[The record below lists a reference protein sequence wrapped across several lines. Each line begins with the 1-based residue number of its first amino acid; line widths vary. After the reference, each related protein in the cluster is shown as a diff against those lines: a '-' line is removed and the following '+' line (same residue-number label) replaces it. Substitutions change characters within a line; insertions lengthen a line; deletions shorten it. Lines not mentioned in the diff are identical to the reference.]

1 MAHFGVKAAQIPI
14 SGSLLFLQTL
24 IWGFFAPVWLLEA
37 PLAGAGPAGLQKTP
51 TRPPPHTPCQH
62 NGFLGGKAA
71 ESVKPP
77 EGRGFPPVLGG
88 FGVGRCPHATSGGV
102 PALPPPPD
110 ALNRPESSQIR
121 RPSPHP
127 PRGSRGGSGWG
138 EGRTRYLP
146 PPIWGGFAS
155 NLRLPRPLLAPTLTR
170 FGDKSLNLTI
180 PAAGFGEKTWKHD
193 YCPLPPRLLQPLPP
207 RGFWG
212 GFTFLFS

>member
-1 MAHFGVKAAQIPI
+1 MKAAQIPI

-24 IWGFFAPVWLLEA
+24 IWGFFAPIWLLEA

-62 NGFLGGKAA
+62 NRFLGGKAA

-127 PRGSRGGSGWG
+127 PARVPGGLRVGG
-138 EGRTRYLP
+138 GAHPVPATADL
-146 PPIWGGFAS
+146 GGFCLKFEAS
-155 NLRLPRPLLAPTLTR
+155 PPLARSYTY
-170 FGDKSLNLTI
+170 S
-180 PAAGFGEKTWKHD
+180 
-193 YCPLPPRLLQPLPP
+193 
-207 RGFWG
+207 FWG
-212 GFTFLFS
+212 QKSKFNHSCCWFWRKNLET